1 MNSYQLADRDQT
13 TGWDAAAN
21 DVNGVNAFRMR
32 PIEVAAQAGD
42 AVEFHSIMNHPSFD
56 PVGARPFFFADVGR
70 GSGGFDAEKRFASLR
85 TELAIYRERFVAKH

>member
-21 DVNGVNAFRMR
+21 DVNGINTFRMR

-42 AVEFHSIMNHPSFD
+42 VVEFNAIMNHPSFNPAD
-56 PVGARPFFFADVGR
+56 ARPFYFAEVGL
-70 GSGGFDAEKRFASLR
+70 GSGGFDAEKRHATLR
-85 TELAIYRERFVAKH
+85 PQLAMYRERFVAKH